1 MASLT
6 PEVLPNDTTS
16 SLLLEINSSLDL
28 SGISAWPLLI
38 PNSAFMQWKALSKHI
53 LTAMPIE
60 PTPELDLPLK
70 SSQVQTLTHFIP
82 VTKVSADN
90 QQDTCELRLTEA
102 YAPS

>member
-1 MASLT
+1 
-6 PEVLPNDTTS
+6 
-16 SLLLEINSSLDL
+16 
-28 SGISAWPLLI
+28 
-38 PNSAFMQWKALSKHI
+38 
-53 LTAMPIE
+53 MPIE